1 MNNSPISAA
10 NWSFLTRVWFGSGR
24 ATEIVAA
31 LAEIGA
37 VTSPLQQE
45 RRVLGSVFTPA
56 NETQATPEWRC
67 VPRGV

>member
-10 NWSFLTRVWFGSGR
+10 NWSFPTRVWFGSGR

-37 VTSPLQQE
+37 RNPLLVIDQG
-45 RRVLGSVFTPA
+45 LA
-56 NETQATPEWRC
+56 
-67 VPRGV
+67 